1 MTSLKDA
8 SSKHQL
14 KANQIRMEWRT
25 SENYGKVLILVE
37 GPEDSTF
44 YFKFFNRENSSIRNS
59 GGCGTLKGVY
69 SILRALDE
77 ITCIAIKDSDFDR
90 INGVPVVDE
99 NFFYADNHDYEMMCL
114 SDRDVCKTFFEN
126 LGIDPDEGLID
137 LIIDELRYLS
147 FFKWYNYTYTKCY
160 IMARIKVD
168 SEDMTADKLKN
179 YDFLHTSCY
188 NPASSHGLIE
198 KDDLDDFIERHQEC
212 SDWEFINGH
221 DFIQRLCFYL
231 KSTHH
236 KNNLNEEKLKFALYP
251 CFDMNAFQRTLLY
264 GNIRRWE
271 VNNGKPI
278 LKPVS

>member
-44 YFKFFNRENSSIRNS
+44 YFKFFNRENSGIRNS

-69 SILRALDE
+69 SILRASDE

-114 SDRDVCKTFFEN
+114 SDRDVCKIFFEN
-126 LGIDPDEGLID
+126 LGIDPDEGLI
-137 LIIDELRYLS
+137 
-147 FFKWYNYTYTKCY
+147 
-160 IMARIKVD
+160 
-168 SEDMTADKLKN
+168 
-179 YDFLHTSCY
+179 
-188 NPASSHGLIE
+188 
-198 KDDLDDFIERHQEC
+198 
-212 SDWEFINGH
+212 
-221 DFIQRLCFYL
+221 
-231 KSTHH
+231 
-236 KNNLNEEKLKFALYP
+236 
-251 CFDMNAFQRTLLY
+251 
-264 GNIRRWE
+264 
-271 VNNGKPI
+271 
-278 LKPVS
+278 

>member
-1 MTSLKDA
+1 M
-8 SSKHQL
+8 
-14 KANQIRMEWRT
+14 
-25 SENYGKVLILVE
+25 
-37 GPEDSTF
+37 
-44 YFKFFNRENSSIRNS
+44 
-59 GGCGTLKGVY
+59 
-69 SILRALDE
+69 
-77 ITCIAIKDSDFDR
+77 
-90 INGVPVVDE
+90 
-99 NFFYADNHDYEMMCL
+99 
-114 SDRDVCKTFFEN
+114 
-126 LGIDPDEGLID
+126 
-137 LIIDELRYLS
+137 S